1 MSNYTF
7 PCASVG
13 GLTYS
18 QMLTTIAELKLA
30 VKRERAIRSEM
41 RIAKAEVRQA
51 NAEARRAKAIERAEV
66 RLAKLLAKQVGP
78 VGAKAIKANRR
89 PSKGRT
95 V

>member
-30 VKRERAIRSEM
+30 VKREKAFRAA
-41 RIAKAEVRQA
+41 AKETKAAERLVA
-51 NAEARRAKAIERAEV
+51 AEARRAAAIVRAEV